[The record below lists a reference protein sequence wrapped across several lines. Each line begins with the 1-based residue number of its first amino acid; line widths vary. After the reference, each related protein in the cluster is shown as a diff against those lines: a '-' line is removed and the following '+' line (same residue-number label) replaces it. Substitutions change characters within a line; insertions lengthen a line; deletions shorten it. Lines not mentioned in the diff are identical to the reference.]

1 LQDDLGKILEIE
13 EGEQNNFLI
22 TLEEI
27 DHWLDRMVARQE
39 KRLVYA
45 MTLEKEG
52 GA

>member
-1 LQDDLGKILEIE
+1 MEIE

-27 DHWLDRMVARQE
+27 DHWLDRMVAHQE
-39 KRLVYA
+39 KRLAYA
-45 MTLEKEG
+45 MTLVQKEG